1 MVNQRLPR
9 SAALQYFVVLCM
21 GACICVLGLITNHLF
36 EKVAGRALF

>member
-9 SAALQYFVVLCM
+9 SAALQYFIVLCM
-21 GACICVLGLITNHLF
+21 GACICVLGLISNHLF